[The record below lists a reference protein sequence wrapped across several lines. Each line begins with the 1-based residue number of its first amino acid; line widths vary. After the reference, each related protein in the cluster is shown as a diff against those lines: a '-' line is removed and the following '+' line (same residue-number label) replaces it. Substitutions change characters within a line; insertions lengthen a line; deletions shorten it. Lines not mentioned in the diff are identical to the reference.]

1 MVCSNLIAIIHEG
14 FRLENNWSVKATIA
28 QSGLILGNRRQVI
41 TNSMVPNKLIN
52 QHVSKIEQIKPMVI
66 SGRVMVQLIQN
77 VGIHNGAVEEVS
89 EYSNLPSSGLC
100 SGLVIAQLLI
110 KLISGPHS
118 SIIQH
123 NDGGNANQGLT
134 DVFFALLHNPRHRT
148 RLGHESGYEMNRLVI
163 HPADEVYKFF

>member
-1 MVCSNLIAIIHEG
+1 MVYSNLFASNHVAI
-14 FRLENNWSVKATIA
+14 RLENNWSVKATIA
-28 QSGLILGNRRQVI
+28 QSGLILGNRRQII
-41 TNSMVPNKLIN
+41 TISMVPNKLIN